1 MLKIN
6 FSAITDAFNR
16 AVHTITRAFA
26 LLRATLRKGR
36 SLTRR
41 QAEQVSYKHH
51 FKNRHM
57 LARRYAR

>member
-6 FSAITDAFNR
+6 FSVITTAFSR
-16 AVHTITRAFA
+16 AVYTITRALA
-26 LLRATLRKGR
+26 LLIATLRKGHT
-36 SLTRR
+36 LTRR